1 MAKSRETFN
10 KKDMQQRRLKN
21 RQDKEQRKE
30 QRKANAKK
38 GKGLEDM
45 MAYVDE
51 NGNIS
56 DTPPDPRNKIVVNAS
71 EIQIGIPAG
80 NERILTRT
88 GFIHF
93 FNEEKG
99 FGFILDNTNRQKI
112 FFHHSS
118 LSEPVKQSDKVT
130 FETETG
136 KRGIVAVNV
145 KKVGG

>member
-1 MAKSRETFN
+1 MAKSKETFN
-10 KKDMQQRRLKN
+10 KKDKQQRRLKN
-21 RQDKEQRKE
+21 RQDKEQKKE
-30 QRKANAKK
+30 QRRANAKK
-38 GKGLEDM
+38 GKSLEEM

-51 NGNIS
+51 NGIIS
-56 DTPPDPRNKIVVNAS
+56 DTPPDPRNKIVVNA
-71 EIQIGIPAG
+71 EDIQIGIPAG
-80 NERILTRT
+80 NERVFTRS

-99 FGFILDNTNRQKI
+99 FGFIMDSISRQKI

-130 FETETG
+130 FMTELSN
-136 KRGIVAVNV
+136 RGMVAVNV